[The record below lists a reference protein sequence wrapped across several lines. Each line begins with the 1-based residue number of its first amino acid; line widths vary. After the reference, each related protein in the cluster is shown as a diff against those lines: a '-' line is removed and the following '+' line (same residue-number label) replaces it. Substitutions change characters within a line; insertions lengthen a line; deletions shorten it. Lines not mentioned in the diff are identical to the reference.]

1 MSADPGSCLLV
12 DLGNQRL
19 KWRLQR
25 AASDVVLERQPL
37 PSATEGAVSI
47 DSGGAPGSAEGDA
60 ELDFVRALEGVFT
73 GMPAPRRALVSAVSH
88 SGARDEFERWCLR
101 RWRIA
106 AEFVVSGTQ
115 FDGLVN
121 GYDDPSQ
128 LGCDR
133 WLAAIAAHR
142 MICTEEGGDA
152 VVVVDAGTA
161 VTVDLVVR
169 DRFAGGAILPG
180 IATMMRVLDR
190 GTGCIRLKTSTTVRG
205 GTGVPADGLPSPL
218 ATNSDDAVH
227 AGARH
232 AVCGG
237 VDRCI
242 EGLRSLGETG
252 KRVPVLITG
261 GDARTVS
268 AGIRH
273 SGEVRSNLVLD
284 GLALVAERQS

>member
-1 MSADPGSCLLV
+1 MGADPGSCLLV

-25 AASDVVLERQPL
+25 AASDEVPGQRPL
-37 PSATEGAVSI
+37 PSAAEGAVSI
-47 DSGGAPGSAEGDA
+47 DSGEGPGTAHVDR
-60 ELDFVRALEGVFT
+60 DFVRELDGVMA
-73 GMPAPRRALVSAVSH
+73 GISAPGRALVSAVSH

-205 GTGVPADGLPSPL
+205 GTGDPAVGLPSPL